1 MKRFVVAAVVLL
13 MCSSLATAQAQGG
26 KYPEPTLLTAGLGV
40 AADLS
45 PTDKEVAAAR
55 SRLTKENSFVG
66 VIAITYSTEYHATV
80 AESAVSYAR
89 KLGLPVRTFD
99 SEIKVD
105 KQISAIESFTA
116 SGASAIIIGLFD
128 PPSVRSALMDAAK
141 KGVKIVQYAGRDVT
155 ELGGVSIS
163 IEDADLGSAAGEYAG
178 KLIAKE
184 LQGSA
189 HVAIL
194 DYPDLPNVVVRAQN
208 IAAALLKAAPGAV
221 IVGNYLGGTPQ
232 NGLNSMESALQAHPD
247 INVVASI
254 NDAGALGA
262 MKALQNA
269 GRTSSDTIIVGID
282 ADKQA
287 VEYIKQGTMYRGTVD
302 TAPAATGVLA
312 VNAVVKLLAGS
323 TLPQKVRVP
332 VHLVTSENAG
342 Q

>member
-13 MCSSLATAQAQGG
+13 MCSSLAIAQAQGG

-45 PTDKEVAAAR
+45 PTDREVAAAR
-55 SRLTKENSFVG
+55 SRLTKESSFVG

-116 SGASAIIIGLFD
+116 SGAAAIIIGLFD

-208 IAAALLKAAPGAV
+208 MAAALLKAAPGAV

-254 NDAGALGA
+254 NDAGALA
-262 MKALQNA
+262 Q
-269 GRTSSDTIIVGID
+269 
-282 ADKQA
+282 
-287 VEYIKQGTMYRGTVD
+287 
-302 TAPAATGVLA
+302 
-312 VNAVVKLLAGS
+312 
-323 TLPQKVRVP
+323 
-332 VHLVTSENAG
+332 
-342 Q
+342 